1 MYSYVFIVG
10 YSYIVLEGWYLVK
23 IKFLIIV
30 IWFIFFGMLNNEK
43 FLFVIYIK
51 ISNKNNIV
59 VYYFIFKI
67 IKCKK

>member
-1 MYSYVFIVG
+1 MCSYVFIVG
-10 YSYIVLEGWYLVK
+10 YSYIVLKGWYLVK

>member
-1 MYSYVFIVG
+1 MCSYVFIVG

>member
-1 MYSYVFIVG
+1 MFLLLD
-10 YSYIVLEGWYLVK
+10 IVLEGWYLIK